1 MLIRNTSEDNK
12 EAEFEP
18 FYRVK
23 ANPTKKQPGNG
34 IVVLRPEGK
43 VRFAKPSKNYDALNG
58 ALKAHC
64 ETNTTAF
71 AMEIEKLLKDNAQ
84 NKDIPEATTEAYMIL
99 LFETARRLVK
109 AKNEDAFG
117 DLPIG
122 S

>member
-1 MLIRNTSEDNK
+1 
-12 EAEFEP
+12 
-18 FYRVK
+18 
-23 ANPTKKQPGNG
+23 
-34 IVVLRPEGK
+34 
-43 VRFAKPSKNYDALNG
+43 
-58 ALKAHC
+58 
-64 ETNTTAF
+64 
-71 AMEIEKLLKDNAQ
+71 MEIEKLLKDNAQ